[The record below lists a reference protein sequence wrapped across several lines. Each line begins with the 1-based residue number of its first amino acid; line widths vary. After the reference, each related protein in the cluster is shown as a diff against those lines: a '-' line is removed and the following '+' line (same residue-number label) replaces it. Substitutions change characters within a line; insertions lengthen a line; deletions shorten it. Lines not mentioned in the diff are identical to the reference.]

1 MVYTGLLYQDLIK
14 SGEVCPGQKLPSVFP
29 LVLNNGRSRWTAAR
43 DVSELIRRFGPLP
56 SWVHERL
63 GQATPEQLE
72 TWGLDLLDAAG
83 LDDVFKAHCSCE
95 SRVSDSRILP

>member
-1 MVYTGLLYQDLIK
+1 MDQTVERGGQGLQQGRQE
-14 SGEVCPGQKLPSVFP
+14 GESALLRKL
-29 LVLNNGRSRWTAAR
+29 L
-43 DVSELIRRFGPLP
+43 ERRFGPLP

-83 LDDVFKAHCSCE
+83 HDEVFKAH
-95 SRVSDSRILP
+95 